1 MKCSDIFPFLYWII
15 YFLLTSVLI
24 LWISVNFSFFGLPF
38 TLLMMFP
45 SEKFCQAWGHKVGS
59 GGSSVQTSLP
69 LPKIHQNIP
78 GLAPFIA
85 GRIPQPRF
93 RGAGGEG
100 TLNEYWETEVW
111 LTQWTQYI
119 PFMIWTVFISQGGI
133 PDSHPVERKLFWI
146 PPAKFPPEYRRSRRQ
161 KLSCILIRFPTS
173 CSFSFPES
181 LPGRLTS
188 YLALPVGPVWA
199 APDRLPG
206 QNTTLCP
213 AA

>member
-1 MKCSDIFPFLYWII
+1 MSNCDFSLISVVTEVEQIFIGSWPFRYPFMKCSDIFPFLYWIS

-78 GLAPFIA
+78 GLSHFIA
-85 GRIPQPRF
+85 GRIPHPRF

-100 TLNEYWETEVW
+100 TLNEY
-111 LTQWTQYI
+111 
-119 PFMIWTVFISQGGI
+119 
-133 PDSHPVERKLFWI
+133 
-146 PPAKFPPEYRRSRRQ
+146 
-161 KLSCILIRFPTS
+161 
-173 CSFSFPES
+173 
-181 LPGRLTS
+181 
-188 YLALPVGPVWA
+188 
-199 APDRLPG
+199 
-206 QNTTLCP
+206 
-213 AA
+213 